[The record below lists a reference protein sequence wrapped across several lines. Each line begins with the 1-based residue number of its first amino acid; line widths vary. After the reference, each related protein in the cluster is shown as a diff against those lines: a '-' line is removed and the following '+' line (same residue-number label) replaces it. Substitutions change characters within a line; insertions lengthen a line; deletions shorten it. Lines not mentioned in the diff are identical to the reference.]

1 MVEGRAEGVRGRAWK
16 RSLHFA
22 RKRAAAAA
30 AHLAIPLLL
39 APSSSFSCAGKAR
52 GLRASIILEGL
63 PEEAAKLVTP
73 PKGSWMTGDEAKAV
87 ADKECLASAAHA
99 ERVAELVS
107 GPEGMAEQAM
117 CPYGD
122 TAKMQVWVGKKAVDI
137 SMRVYGTTAW
147 VIAARAAAK
156 AAWKRA
162 KEAKAA
168 AAGTA

>member
-1 MVEGRAEGVRGRAWK
+1 MPGLDAVAPIRTQARRCSRGSPRH
-16 RSLHFA
+16 S
-22 RKRAAAAA
+22 
-30 AHLAIPLLL
+30 PLL
-39 APSSSFSCAGKAR
+39 APSSSFSCAG
-52 GLRASIILEGL
+52 LHASIILEGL

-87 ADKECLASAAHA
+87 ADKEGLASAAHA

-107 GPEGMAEQAM
+107 GPEGMAEHAM

-122 TAKMQVWVGKKAVDI
+122 RAKMQVWVGKKAVDI

-162 KEAKAA
+162 KEAMAA